1 MSVKKD
7 HVLSQ
12 PTLRTTTR
20 AGEQNKVKPE
30 GNQPEQED
38 SRAEESDNKDG
49 LKPQPR
55 ALSVLAVNQLFKK

>member
-30 GNQPEQED
+30 DIPPAQED
-38 SRAEESDNKDG
+38 SRVEESDNKDG
-49 LKPQPR
+49 LKPQSKARPQPGR
-55 ALSVLAVNQLFKK
+55 HLG